1 MRMKGGA
8 GLPAGLP
15 VSNNKGGD
23 IGWRVQFAACM
34 ALKDSLSRD
43 PWSASLGFWRGP
55 LMDG

>member
-1 MRMKGGA
+1 MKGGA

-23 IGWRVQFAACM
+23 IGWGVQFAACM